1 MSDTLTASQE
11 AAQAFAV
18 HIRRETG
25 RFVEVA
31 ARSPLQA
38 HVPAYPA
45 FTVETLSAHIGR
57 ALRIFPTIISG
68 GSYRQD
74 EVIDAPTGPAVV
86 EWVEAGLEPFL
97 AVLAEVPPDTLVT
110 LPHGTDKR
118 PVSVIAPLLAV
129 EIGVHRWDVESV
141 LGEHAATPQDLAIR
155 EIDSVFENFVP
166 RLASTGV
173 APIGGTVRLQATD
186 VTVSWGI
193 RVDDGRLLAG
203 RAPAEP
209 DYADVVV
216 SAPVEDLALIVWK
229 RWLPPRQ
236 GVEVAGSADVLKRFL
251 ATDYI
256 PDPRTTPAH

>member
-1 MSDTLTASQE
+1 MSDTLAASQE
-11 AAQAFAV
+11 SAQAFAV

-25 RFVEVA
+25 RFAEVA

-57 ALRIFPTIISG
+57 ALRIFPSIISS
-68 GSYRQD
+68 GSYNED
-74 EVIDAPTGPAVV
+74 EVVEAPAGPAVV
-86 EWVEAGLEPFL
+86 EWVEAALEPFL
-97 AVLAEVPPDTLVT
+97 TVLAQTPPDTLVR
-110 LPHGTDKR
+110 LPHRTADQ

-155 EIDSVFENFVP
+155 EIQNVFENFVP
-166 RLASTGV
+166 LLASAGV

-186 VTVSWGI
+186 VAAAWGI
-193 RVDDGRLLAG
+193 SVDDGRLLAG
-203 RAPAEP
+203 RLDEPAE
-209 DYADVVV
+209 ATVVV

-229 RWLPPRQ
+229 RWLPPRP
-236 GVEVAGSADVLKRFL
+236 GVEISGSVDVLKRFL
-251 ATDYI
+251 STDYI
-256 PDPRTTPAH
+256 PDPRTTAAH